1 MRVKDSQKMQ
11 YILHPNAFGL
21 SIKENNLQSFINK
34 TDIAL
39 KDMSDEAIYYV
50 DYIFEGQNCNPQIIL
65 DIAEMDDY
73 WGSELDEALVAINGL
88 KVTKDM
94 VDVYRKS
101 TNTIKIL
108 LNNGISLMKFNA
120 DEELCSKLTDEN
132 SGFMEMDIVGK
143 CNANEFRGLI
153 TPQIFIE
160 DFNIID
166 SNKYYF

>member
-11 YILHPNAFGL
+11 YVLHPNAFGL
-21 SIKENNLQSFINK
+21 KIYEKDLQDFIAK
-34 TDIAL
+34 TDEAL
-39 KDMSDEAIYYV
+39 KDMSDQAIYYV
-50 DYIFEGQNCNPQIIL
+50 DYIFEGQNCNPQVIL
-65 DIAEMDDY
+65 DIADMSDY

-94 VDVYRKS
+94 VEIYRKKD
-101 TNTIKIL
+101 NTIKISL
-108 LNNGISLMKFNA
+108 TNGVTLMKFNA
-120 DEELCSKLTDEN
+120 DEELCEKLTSQN

-143 CNANEFRGLI
+143 CNANEWNGNV

-160 DFNIID
+160 DYNITD